1 MGMKSSEDVT
11 IISKINFTKNQQ
23 NKFRKKRPALKKKVF
38 SQKKK

>member
-23 NKFRKKRPALKKKVF
+23 NKISQKTASTKKKVF